1 MTSYGSGQIH
11 QGSGPSDPSKSTPG
25 LNSLALTRFLHGN
38 QAMLALETATVP
50 LRGASVFLANRG
62 AARYQVHALPARF
75 AAIAQLVEHVIRNDG
90 VGGSNPSCG
99 TTAQRSLQQRIKDLI
114 WIGGDR

>member
-62 AARYQVHALPARF
+62 AARYQVHAFPARF

-90 VGGSNPSCG
+90 VAGSNPVNG
-99 TTAQRSLQQRIKDLI
+99 TI
-114 WIGGDR
+114 